1 MPNVGDNRPSGSIQ
15 NDLIFDEI
23 RAIVAEAIKG
33 HSVLWVAPHVE
44 RLIKTYGTA
53 GFSKGRIADEI
64 ILAASRAK
72 IPVHIEAVSLSDADP
87 LPAHI
92 RPM

>member
-1 MPNVGDNRPSGSIQ
+1 MPSVDDNRPSSIQ

-23 RAIVAEAIKG
+23 RAIVAEAIRG

-72 IPVHIEAVSLSDADP
+72 VPVHIEAVSLSDTDL
-87 LPAHI
+87 LPAH
-92 RPM
+92 MHAM